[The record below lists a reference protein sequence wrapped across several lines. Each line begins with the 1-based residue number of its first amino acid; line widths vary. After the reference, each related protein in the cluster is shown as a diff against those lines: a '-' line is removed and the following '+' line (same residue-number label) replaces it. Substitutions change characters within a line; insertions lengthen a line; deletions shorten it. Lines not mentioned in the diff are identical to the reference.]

1 MIPRIRWVGLAML
14 ALLTVASACL
24 AAEDEPAY
32 KPGRGGVGGQF
43 GGSTFAIDRIFGG
56 ADWFADYSHAAMPRF
71 AFAGQFRY
79 VSSNRWRWQ
88 ISPGFTWTAY
98 RTGTVIPFVDRNFP
112 GDQVKD
118 GMIALVA
125 PMTLQAQFVVR
136 RGHWFYHAGA
146 GPGLY
151 RVWVENDRKVLADPA
166 TFRLHRG
173 IYPGAVFEL
182 GAERFLKAITTTS
195 VEATWVTHLAFTQ
208 RDQQFPSGYNSNLA
222 FSELRIGVNY
232 YFDPARKK
240 QPKSVIDVPE
250 AK

>member
-1 MIPRIRWVGLAML
+1 MIPRIRWVSLAVL

-32 KPGRGGVGGQF
+32 KPGRGGVGGQL
-43 GGSTFAIDRIFGG
+43 GGSYFGLDRIFGN
-56 ADWFADYSHAAMPRF
+56 ANWFADYSHGAMPRF

-98 RTGTVIPFVDRNFP
+98 RTATALPFEDPNFP
-112 GDQVKD
+112 ADQVKD
-118 GMIALVA
+118 RTITLVA
-125 PMTLQAQFVVR
+125 PMTAQAQLVVR
-136 RGHWFYHAGA
+136 RGHWLYHAGT

-151 RVWVENDRKVLADPA
+151 RVWVQNRRKVLADPE
-166 TFRLHRG
+166 TFRPHRG
-173 IYPGAVFEL
+173 LYPGAVFEL
-182 GAERFLKAITTTS
+182 GAERFLKSITTTS
-195 VEATWVTHLAFTQ
+195 VEFTWANHLVFAQ
-208 RDQQFPSGYNSNLA
+208 RDEQFKRGFNSNLA
-222 FSELRIGVNY
+222 LSEIRIGVNY

-240 QPKSVIDVPE
+240 KSAIDIPE